1 MEEENKI
8 SVYIKTDSNSNI
20 TDINSDVFIND
31 IDSWIKID
39 EGIGD
44 KYTHAQ
50 GNYFSESL
58 TTENGIYRYKYI
70 DNEIIEKT
78 DEEIE
83 NETEN
88 SKNETENNE
97 NDTEFSETERIQAE
111 MLLNQERII
120 TKQNEHD
127 EILAELLLGQQK
139 GV

>member
-31 IDSWIKID
+31 TDGWIKID
-39 EGIGD
+39 EGVGD

-50 GNYFSESL
+50 GNYLSNGL

-70 DNEIIEKT
+70 DNKVIEKT
-78 DEEIE
+78 HEEIQ
-83 NETEN
+83 
-88 SKNETENNE
+88 NETENN
-97 NDTEFSETERIQAE
+97 NNETEISDAELIQAE
-111 MLLNQERII
+111 MLLNQESII
-120 TKQNEHD
+120 AKQKEHD

>member
-31 IDSWIKID
+31 TDGWIKID

-50 GNYFSESL
+50 GNYLSNGL

-70 DNEIIEKT
+70 DNKVVEKT
-78 DEEIE
+78 VEEIE

-88 SKNETENNE
+88 NKNETEISDAE
-97 NDTEFSETERIQAE
+97 LIQAE

-120 TKQNEHD
+120 AKQNEHD
-127 EILAELLLGQQK
+127 EILAALLLGQQK
-139 GV
+139 GA

>member
-31 IDSWIKID
+31 TDGWIKID

-50 GNYFSESL
+50 GNYLSNGL

-70 DNEIIEKT
+70 DNKVIEKT
-78 DEEIE
+78 HEEIQ
-83 NETEN
+83 
-88 SKNETENNE
+88 NETENN
-97 NDTEFSETERIQAE
+97 NNETEISDAELIQAE
-111 MLLNQERII
+111 MLLNQESII
-120 TKQNEHD
+120 AKQKEHD

>member
-1 MEEENKI
+1 MIRYAQIDIETGIVVSDSYLSGEVEAENMIQIEEGFDLTNKR
-8 SVYIKTDSNSNI
+8 YTDGK
-20 TDINSDVFIND
+20 
-31 IDSWIKID
+31 WI
-39 EGIGD
+39 E
-44 KYTHAQ
+44 YV
-50 GNYFSESL
+50 SEP
-58 TTENGIYRYKYI
+58 
-70 DNEIIEKT
+70 
-78 DEEIE
+78 

-139 GV
+139 GE

>member
-31 IDSWIKID
+31 TDGWIKID

-50 GNYFSESL
+50 GNYLSNGL

-70 DNEIIEKT
+70 DNKVIEKT
-78 DEEIE
+78 CEEIQ
-83 NETEN
+83 
-88 SKNETENNE
+88 NETENN
-97 NDTEFSETERIQAE
+97 NNETEISDAELIQAE
-111 MLLNQERII
+111 MLLNQESII
-120 TKQNEHD
+120 AKQKEHD

>member
-31 IDSWIKID
+31 TDGWIKID

-50 GNYFSESL
+50 GNYLSNGL

-70 DNEIIEKT
+70 DNKVIEKT
-78 DEEIE
+78 YEEIQ
-83 NETEN
+83 
-88 SKNETENNE
+88 NETENN
-97 NDTEFSETERIQAE
+97 NNETEISDAELIQAE
-111 MLLNQERII
+111 MLLNQESII
-120 TKQNEHD
+120 AKQKDHD

>member
-1 MEEENKI
+1 MEEESKI

-31 IDSWIKID
+31 TDGWIKID

-50 GNYFSESL
+50 GNYLSNGL

-78 DEEIE
+78 DKEIE

-88 SKNETENNE
+88 DKNE
-97 NDTEFSETERIQAE
+97 TEFSETERIQAE

-120 TKQNEHD
+120 AKQNEHD

-139 GV
+139 GK

>member
-8 SVYIKTDSNSNI
+8 SVYIKTDSNGNI
-20 TDINSDVFIND
+20 TDVNSDIFIEDTEN
-31 IDSWIKID
+31 WIKID
-39 EGIGD
+39 EGTGD
-44 KYTHAQ
+44 KYAHAQ

-88 SKNETENNE
+88 NE

-120 TKQNEHD
+120 AKQNEHD